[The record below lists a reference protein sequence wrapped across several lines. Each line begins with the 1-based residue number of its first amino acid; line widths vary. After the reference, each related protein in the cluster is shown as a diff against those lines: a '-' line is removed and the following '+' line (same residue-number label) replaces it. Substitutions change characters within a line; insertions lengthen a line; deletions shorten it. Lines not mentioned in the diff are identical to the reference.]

1 MRQSGGTMVRDLQ
14 VTPKSLTRAEV
25 REIDRRA
32 IEEYGLP
39 GIVLMEN
46 AGRGA
51 AELLHGIAPGAAV
64 AVVCGKGNNAGDG
77 FVIARHLENLGHQ
90 VRLLLAGEP
99 AELRGDA
106 AIAWRVAETAGIP
119 ATRLASATPA
129 EWEQALAGATWIVD
143 ALLGTGASGAPRGGI
158 ATAIDALNAAG
169 RRGAKVLAIDLPS
182 GLDCDTGTAAGAC
195 VRADITATFVA
206 PKVGFAAVS
215 AEPLIGELHVV
226 GIGVPRALLAARGI
240 DVR

>member
-1 MRQSGGTMVRDLQ
+1 MVRDLR

-106 AIAWRVAETAGIP
+106 AIAWRVAETAGIL
-119 ATRLASATPA
+119 AQRLAAATPA
-129 EWEQALAGATWIVD
+129 EWERALANADWIVD
-143 ALLGTGASGAPRGGI
+143 TLLGTGASGAPRGGI
-158 ATAIDALNAAG
+158 ATAIEAVNAAG
-169 RRGAKVLAIDLPS
+169 RRGARVLAVDLPS

-195 VRADITATFVA
+195 VRADVTATFVA
-206 PKVGFAAVS
+206 PKVGFDATAAK
-215 AEPLIGELHVV
+215 PLIGELHVV
-226 GIGVPRALLAARGI
+226 GIGVPRKLLAACGI
-240 DVR
+240 DRG